1 MRPKSC
7 WMRCLRR
14 DWRALH
20 AATGTP
26 GVNKDHDLNAFAH
39 PSGTDAIAATLGFG
53 TSAIDQA
60 VIEAKPAGVF
70 HIASCSLHQG
80 LKDSSL
86 NPFEKPTLN
95 GTLWSKTRGRSFQ
108 FAPLSSTSYRQAVLP
123 RQCAKTYRDDPS
135 PRARLSGLAHCKFIR
150 YERPGFRLIQNFPL
164 LGGLQNE
171 SS

>member
-1 MRPKSC
+1 MVH
-7 WMRCLRR
+7 WM
-14 DWRALH
+14 AS
-20 AATGTP
+20 
-26 GVNKDHDLNAFAH
+26 GVCSGQGRTI
-39 PSGTDAIAATLGFG
+39 PSLGAIKPIGPII
-53 TSAIDQA
+53 SIDQA

-123 RQCAKTYRDDPS
+123 RQCAKTYRDDRS